1 MFFSPG
7 FNRTKP
13 DFSIKTYFFANPAFK
28 PFFWFCFFWL
38 FLKDKSKSFSYPIR
52 IKPGFGSWV
61 ANPVLGIRVLFHL
74 LSYLSVKINFRPKYL
89 KVVEEMDCD
98 IKIIEDGSQY
108 TRRVMPKLSI
118 V

>member
-1 MFFSPG
+1 MPTLLL
-7 FNRTKP
+7 N
-13 DFSIKTYFFANPAFK
+13 
-28 PFFWFCFFWL
+28 PFFFGFGVFGCFL
-38 FLKDKSKSFSYPIR
+38 NDKLKSFSYPTR

-61 ANPVLGIRVLFHL
+61 ANHVLGIRVLFPL
-74 LSYLSVKINFRPKYL
+74 LSYLSVKINFRLKYL

-98 IKIIEDGSQY
+98 IKITEDGSQY